1 VDLKM
6 RSKLTNIFLISF
18 IILAGCS
25 NPNITNDE
33 DIVYRRDRKS
43 MGLGKFFGEEALL
56 FSSDKKSSGGEVGI
70 GVNAFL
76 WRASL
81 DTISFMPLKSV
92 DPFGGVVISDWY
104 TPQHSP
110 DERLKVDILIL
121 DRQLRADG
129 IKVSVFRQEY
139 KSGRWVNAVVD
150 PETTRTLE
158 DAILTRARQLK
169 IDAGK

>member
-1 VDLKM
+1 MELEM
-6 RSKLTNIFLISF
+6 RRGFPFIFYISLIMLS
-18 IILAGCS
+18 GCN

-33 DIVYRRDRKS
+33 EIVYKRDRKPL
-43 MGLGKFFGEEALL
+43 GLGKFFGEEALL
-56 FSSDKKSSGGEVGI
+56 FSPDKKSSGGEVGI

-92 DPFGGVVISDWY
+92 DPFGGVVITDWY

-139 KSGRWVNAVVD
+139 KSGRWIDAKVD
-150 PETTRTLE
+150 PATTRTLE
-158 DAILTRARQLK
+158 DAILTRARQLR

>member
-1 VDLKM
+1 M
-6 RSKLTNIFLISF
+6 RCKLTNIVLISF
-18 IILAGCS
+18 IILAGCN
-25 NPNITNDE
+25 NPNISNDE
-33 DIVYRRDRKS
+33 KIVYRRDRKS
-43 MGLGKFFGEEALL
+43 LGLGKFFGEEALL
-56 FSSDKKSSGGEVGI
+56 FSSDKKCSDGEMGI

-129 IKVSVFRQEY
+129 IKVSVFRQKY

-150 PETTRTLE
+150 PETTRALE